1 MTKTRGLQA
10 PREGYKEI
18 FCAYIRVNGKKV
30 YPKTARCFHFFVK
43 EKK

>member
-1 MTKTRGLQA
+1 MTKTKDLRI

-30 YPKTARCFHFFVK
+30 YPKTARCFHFFIKVK
-43 EKK
+43 K